1 MENLQTTFENM
12 AVRMIILCT
21 VFGIS
26 QAYDVRYH
34 LDSLRQ
40 DDCSH
45 LRVILQNVINWLVG
59 FSFITEIQ
67 SGWDEYSDIF
77 TKKWSRFSVS
87 VGVELYIGFFWGGSW
102 YWQSQIYHFR
112 ILLKYLAEQIV
123 EIKFLWISLK
133 YGPNG

>member
-1 MENLQTTFENM
+1 M
-12 AVRMIILCT
+12 
-21 VFGIS
+21 
-26 QAYDVRYH
+26 RYH